1 MNALLCWP
9 LWRSSQD
16 RLLIARSTQKRI
28 TENLQVEEVI
38 FPPQLAMANC
48 HRMNS
53 QYCLQSLRYFLL
65 ILMTFLAMSLRSAA
79 KLNPMIYQ
87 LGVPVAVV
95 LAAYVLKPKMI
106 MEPSDPKKISN
117 ARLALLAGVAILAG
131 QVIDCQIHS
140 QKNYATLSAA
150 S

>member
-1 MNALLCWP
+1 
-9 LWRSSQD
+9 
-16 RLLIARSTQKRI
+16 
-28 TENLQVEEVI
+28 
-38 FPPQLAMANC
+38 
-48 HRMNS
+48 
-53 QYCLQSLRYFLL
+53 
-65 ILMTFLAMSLRSAA
+65 
-79 KLNPMIYQ
+79 MIYQ